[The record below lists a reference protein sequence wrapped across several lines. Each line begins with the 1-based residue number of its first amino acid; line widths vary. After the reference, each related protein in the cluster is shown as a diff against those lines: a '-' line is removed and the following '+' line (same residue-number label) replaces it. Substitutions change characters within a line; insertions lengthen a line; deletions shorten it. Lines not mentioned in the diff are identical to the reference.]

1 MDISHKVQ
9 DTMQRLSEV
18 DGGMKQGESGIWR
31 GYSIWGGVAI
41 RCGKIQGCFM
51 CAKGHVWVL
60 NKHRATELTSWVS
73 VLTGHPGA
81 MTARHKS
88 LTY

>member
-31 GYSIWGGVAI
+31 GYSIGGGWQSGVG
-41 RCGKIQGCFM
+41 RSRER
-51 CAKGHVWVL
+51 WL
-60 NKHRATELTSWVS
+60 EE
-73 VLTGHPGA
+73 
-81 MTARHKS
+81 
-88 LTY
+88 